1 MTQKEFPGGSRIN
14 CEEIVQWG
22 DNVQIGSDVNIECR
36 RLSIG
41 NNTMIG
47 IPGEF
52 GFRHPGG
59 VRIRVDELV
68 LGENSQIERHV
79 SIRGGRFEAGRG
91 LKLGAGSTINV
102 TKELVV
108 GAYASVGERCEI
120 SGVDVITGRHLWMLP
135 DAKIGGGSAF
145 EDHSQLR
152 IGHWCHLG
160 TRTLLNTARPI
171 TIGDEVGLG
180 TGTSLYTH
188 GAYASALDGKPVAF
202 GPIRIGDRTW
212 IPGAVVNPS
221 VTIGNDC
228 VIGVGSVVTRDIPDG
243 CLAAGMPAKVIRENA
258 YPNPLT
264 GSNRFEFFQDF
275 LRAFGEICSDSW
287 KVTLTTKGTQIISR
301 IGDTL
306 LVYSPEFGPTEMGES
321 IESAV
326 AIIITDH
333 LAIDWN
339 QLPPQVTAVD
349 CGAKRIQGPATPLT
363 ERLLN
368 QLRRYGVRFN
378 YDPENGKYV
387 GWSGLAQSTV
397 G

>member
-1 MTQKEFPGGSRIN
+1 MPQKEFAGGSRIN

-22 DNVQIGSDVNIECR
+22 DNVQIGPEVKIECR

-79 SIRGGRFEAGRG
+79 SIRGGYIEAERG
-91 LKLGAGSTINV
+91 SKVGAEATINV
-102 TKELVV
+102 IKRLAV
-108 GAYASVGERCEI
+108 GAYASIGEQCEI
-120 SGVDVITGRHLWMLP
+120 SGVDIVVGRHLWMLP

-145 EDHSQLR
+145 EVHSQLR

-221 VTIGNDC
+221 VTIGKDC

-275 LRAFGEICSDSW
+275 LRAFGEICSDRW
-287 KVTLTTKGTQIISR
+287 KVTLTTKDAELISR

-306 LVYSPEFGPTEMGES
+306 LVYSPEFGPSQMTELIGPT
-321 IESAV
+321 ANV
-326 AIIITDH
+326 IITDH
-333 LAIDWN
+333 LAIEWN
-339 QLPPQVTAVD
+339 QVPANVTAVD

-387 GWSGLAQSTV
+387 GWSVSAQSTA